1 MPPDDPKQP
10 RELNPYEHVVSIL
23 ASTLAA
29 FDDDQLIPAY
39 GFGDV
44 SRPHNIIG
52 ASRTSHLYVN
62 YAYINDSHKKQ
73 DGPWPELTLSLSLL
87 LCAFVCVAAV
97 EHQVQQGLLVL

>member
-1 MPPDDPKQP
+1 MHEVSMPPDDPKQP

-44 SRPHNIIG
+44 SNTQP
-52 ASRTSHLYVN
+52 TSE
-62 YAYINDSHKKQ
+62 
-73 DGPWPELTLSLSLL
+73 GPQGYGTL
-87 LCAFVCVAAV
+87 AIFD
-97 EHQVQQGLLVL
+97 